1 METAVRF
8 FDHAQSKLRQVL
20 EHEMPNIKAAA
31 DLMTESCAQG
41 GKFYVF
47 GSGHSH
53 MIAEELYTEPV
64 VWLWFTASCRR
75 S

>member
-1 METAVRF
+1 MNTVSRY
-8 FDHAQSKLRQVL
+8 FDYAQGKLQEVL
-20 EHEMPNIKAAA
+20 EKELPNIQKAA
-31 DLMTESCAQG
+31 DLVTESCKKG